1 MHHNHIDWRSIFSPS
16 SIIYTI
22 LGIISAVIALKGF
35 MMPNHFL
42 DGGVTGLSILAY
54 ELTHINIGIFLILFN
69 VPFVYLGYRKIGAT
83 FAVRAMIAILL
94 LALLMSIV
102 TIPVVTSDKILIA
115 VFGGVLIGL
124 GVGLV
129 IRGGSMID
137 GLEIIAEFTYEKS
150 GFSTSEII
158 LLVNTLIFLTAALEF
173 GIETA
178 MYSILTYFTA
188 TRISD
193 YVVDGFEQYTALTV
207 VSKEYEAVKAIIVK
221 DFGKA
226 ISVYKGERG
235 YLPGAFDEV
244 YDCDIIMT
252 IATRLETH
260 RIRQAVIALDPN
272 AFIYAHSIK
281 EVKGGIV
288 KQIREH

>member
-1 MHHNHIDWRSIFSPS
+1 
-16 SIIYTI
+16 
-22 LGIISAVIALKGF
+22 
-35 MMPNHFL
+35 
-42 DGGVTGLSILAY
+42 
-54 ELTHINIGIFLILFN
+54 
-69 VPFVYLGYRKIGAT
+69 
-83 FAVRAMIAILL
+83 
-94 LALLMSIV
+94 
-102 TIPVVTSDKILIA
+102 
-115 VFGGVLIGL
+115 
-124 GVGLV
+124 
-129 IRGGSMID
+129 
-137 GLEIIAEFTYEKS
+137 
-150 GFSTSEII
+150 
-158 LLVNTLIFLTAALEF
+158 
-173 GIETA
+173 
-178 MYSILTYFTA
+178 
-188 TRISD
+188 

-260 RIRQAVIALDPN
+260 RIRQAVVALDPN